1 MQHCGAQKIKFS
13 GYGKLLKQT
22 AHEFQGVGDGSGS
35 GLGTGAGTGVGPGG
49 GNGDGPKGGSGGGT
63 GMGIGGKSGFGTGPL
78 GRSCLLSS
86 AIFLSIT
93 GFPAIIRRHLICS
106 MRVGILAQC
115 AIHFVNESTVGDS
128 RYE

>member
-1 MQHCGAQKIKFS
+1 MFAG
-13 GYGKLLKQT
+13 GGKLAKHS
-22 AHEFQGVGDGSGS
+22 AHGVGDGSGN
-35 GLGTGAGTGVGPGG
+35 GFGTGAGTGRGPGG
-49 GNGDGPKGGSGGGT
+49 GNGDGPRGGSGGT

-93 GFPAIIRRHLICS
+93 GFPANNRRHSICW